1 MTKIDYLECMLNDI
15 SYEGDVGTRFDT
27 NVILK
32 REFQP
37 HRSVIQGN
45 LEVDKDVT
53 HRIGESE
60 EMKANIFV

>member
-1 MTKIDYLECMLNDI
+1 MTKIDYLECTLNDI
-15 SYEGDVGTRFDT
+15 SNEGDVGTRLDT

-45 LEVDKDVT
+45 LEVDKDAT
-53 HRIGESE
+53 HRIGASD
-60 EMKANIFV
+60 KLKDNIFV

>member
-15 SYEGDVGTRFDT
+15 SNEGDVGTRLDT

-60 EMKANIFV
+60 EMKANILV

>member
-1 MTKIDYLECMLNDI
+1 MTKIDYLECTLNDI
-15 SYEGDVGTRFDT
+15 SNEGDVGTRLDT

-60 EMKANIFV
+60 EMKSNIFV

>member
-1 MTKIDYLECMLNDI
+1 MTKIDYLDCTLNDI
-15 SYEGDVGTRFDT
+15 SNEGDVGTRLDT